1 MSIKNYFITAA
12 VGLASLQANAQLSKN
27 PDKFLGN
34 ITTSGQV
41 DYGKEKYYT
50 LWNQITPENESKW
63 SSVQGS
69 SQTSWNWGG
78 VDNCVNYAKNHN
90 FPFKFHTF
98 VWGSQFPSWVK
109 NLSLPDRYNAIVN
122 WVDGVK
128 KKYAKLAMIDVVNEA
143 VEGHQP
149 DTHYI
154 KDALGGGGK
163 TGYDWL
169 IKAFEMAYERYP
181 NSILIYNDFNTF
193 QWNTDQ
199 FITLVQAIRDG
210 GAPIDAYGCQ
220 SHDLTDCDLSKLKS
234 SEQKIHNALKMPM
247 YITEYDIGTRND
259 ALQEQRYKEQIPYLW
274 GLEHCAGI
282 TLWGYI
288 YGNTWIEE
296 KDAQGNVI
304 ARGISGLIKDG
315 KDRPAMT
322 WLRDWMKTED
332 ALTAKSP
339 YPGMKKRVGV
349 YIKTKDFKV
358 AKGDVLPIKV
368 RTVITDDAKA
378 ENPDIAIEK
387 VELYDGTSLIAE
399 MTEEPYIT
407 NYTPV
412 NTGTRTLKAI
422 VYTNDGKQYERQ
434 SRVSVQSS
442 TTKRE
447 PYNGEPME
455 LPGTIN
461 TGEYDKGL
469 SGVTYNKGVGRNA
482 TTATQADGWM
492 EYTVD
497 VKEAGLYQ
505 FDAEV
510 AAANT
515 GGAFHISEYGLDDL
529 TFYSNIVEVP
539 STGDKSNF
547 QILHGVFLKELTA
560 GRHTLCLNTDKGGFY
575 IKSLNFYRYE
585 EDKNMTCTVSKENST
600 VTVGENTKITVNA
613 SSKTST
619 VANVKV
625 YANNLLIATLTEA
638 PYTFEYE
645 PTVYGK
651 QTITAVVTDADGKSK
666 TSTVTTLTVNPKRE
680 PYSNVIAIPGTL
692 QAENYDKGGEGY
704 SYHDNDA
711 NNQGDAGFRTA
722 DGVDIVKGNG
732 GKAIGYTNADEWVE
746 YTVNVA
752 ETGSYTCQVVA
763 SAGVDGAKILLQRIK
778 GTTKSQL
785 FTIDV
790 PKTGSD
796 WNTYRTLTVPTSSSN
811 SAPKAISLTA
821 GEQVF
826 RVTFKGNNCNLDKI
840 IFKSIPTGISE
851 VENYQPDVEG
861 STYNLSGQKVDNGYR
876 GIVINNGRK
885 VLRK

>member
-1 MSIKNYFITAA
+1 MNLRHYMMTAA
-12 VGLASLQANAQLSKN
+12 VGLTSLQASAQLSTN

-34 ITTSGQV
+34 ITTGYQV

-69 SQTSWNWGG
+69 SSTSWNWGG
-78 VDNCVNYAKNHN
+78 VDNCVNYAKKYN

-98 VWGSQFPSWVK
+98 VWGSQFPGWVK
-109 NLSLPDRYNAIVN
+109 NLSLPDRYNAITN
-122 WVDGVK
+122 WMDGVK
-128 KKYAKLAMIDVVNEA
+128 KKYAKLDMIDVVNEA
-143 VEGHQP
+143 VDGHQP

-199 FITLVQAIRDG
+199 FISLVQAIRDG

-220 SHDLTDCDLSKLKS
+220 SHDLTDCSLSNLKS
-234 SEQKIHNALKMPM
+234 AEQKIHNALKMPM

-288 YGNTWIEE
+288 YGRTWISE
-296 KDAQGNVI
+296 KDANGNVI
-304 ARGISGLIKDG
+304 ASGISGLIKDD

-322 WLRDWMKTED
+322 WLRDWMKSE
-332 ALTAKSP
+332 AARTAKSP

-349 YIKTKDFKV
+349 YIKTRDFKM
-358 AKGDVLPIKV
+358 AKGDVTPVKV

-399 MTEEPYIT
+399 MTEEPYVT
-407 NYTPV
+407 NYTPAAS
-412 NTGTRTLKAI
+412 GTRTLKAI

-434 SRVSVQSS
+434 SRISVQSG

-447 PYNGEPME
+447 PYNGEPIE

-461 TGEYDKGL
+461 TAEYDKGL
-469 SGVTYNKGVGRNA
+469 SGVTYNKAVGRNA

-497 VKEAGLYQ
+497 VKETGLYQ

-510 AAANT
+510 AAASN
-515 GGAFHISEYGLDDL
+515 GGALHISEYGLDDL
-529 TFYSNIVEVP
+529 TYYSNIVEVP
-539 STGDKSNF
+539 STGSKTNF
-547 QILHGVFLKELTA
+547 QKLHGVFIKELTA
-560 GRHTLCLNTDKGGFY
+560 GRHILCLNTDKGGYY
-575 IKSLNFYRYE
+575 IKSLTIYPYA
-585 EDKNMTCTVSKENST
+585 EDKTMTCTVSKNKSTLEVGDATTIT
-600 VTVGENTKITVNA
+600 VTA

-619 VANVKV
+619 VAKV
-625 YANNLLIATLTEA
+625 DIYASGLCIATLTEA
-638 PYTFEYE
+638 PYTFDYV
-645 PTVYGK
+645 PVAYGT
-651 QTITAVVTDADGKSK
+651 QAITAVVTDVDGKSK
-666 TSTVTTLTVNPKRE
+666 SSTVSNLTVKPKRE
-680 PYSNVIAIPGTL
+680 PYNDVIAIPGTL
-692 QAENYDKGGEGY
+692 EAENYDKAGEGY
-704 SYHDNDA
+704 SYHDTSTKNE
-711 NNQGDAGFRTA
+711 GDASFRTA
-722 DGVDIVKGNG
+722 EGVDIVTGNG
-732 GKAIGYTNADEWVE
+732 GKAIGYTEADEWME

-752 ETGSYTCQVVA
+752 EAGKYTCEAVVSSGVTGSKFAV
-763 SAGVDGAKILLQRIK
+763 QRK
-778 GTTKSQL
+778 SGSSTTTL
-785 FTIDV
+785 FTLEV
-790 PKTGSD
+790 PQTASNS
-796 WNTYRTLTVPTSSSN
+796 WNTYKKIAVPTSTTN
-811 SAPKAISLTA
+811 PAPKAIQLPK
-821 GEQVF
+821 GEYVL
-826 RVTFKGNNCNLDKI
+826 RITIKGKQCNIDKL
-840 IFKSIPTGISE
+840 IFKSVSTGID
-851 VENYQPDVEG
+851 DVKGDEPTVA
-861 STYNLSGQKVDNGYR
+861 SYNLSGQKVDNGYR
-876 GIVINNGRK
+876 GIVIRRGK
-885 VLRK
+885 KILLK

>member
-1 MSIKNYFITAA
+1 MMTAA
-12 VGLASLQANAQLSKN
+12 VGLTSLQASAQLSTN

-34 ITTSGQV
+34 ITTGYQV

-69 SQTSWNWGG
+69 SSTSWNWGG
-78 VDNCVNYAKNHN
+78 VDNCVNYAKKYN

-98 VWGSQFPSWVK
+98 VWGSQFPGWVK
-109 NLSLPDRYNAIVN
+109 NLSLPDRYNAITN
-122 WVDGVK
+122 WMDGVK
-128 KKYAKLAMIDVVNEA
+128 KKYAKLDMIDVVNEA
-143 VEGHQP
+143 VDGHQP

-199 FITLVQAIRDG
+199 FISLVQAIRDG

-220 SHDLTDCDLSKLKS
+220 SHDLTDCSLSNLKS
-234 SEQKIHNALKMPM
+234 AEQKIHNALKMPM

-288 YGNTWIEE
+288 YGRTWISE
-296 KDAQGNVI
+296 KDANGNVI
-304 ARGISGLIKDG
+304 ASGISGLIKDD

-322 WLRDWMKTED
+322 WLRDWMKSE
-332 ALTAKSP
+332 AAKTAKSP

-349 YIKTKDFKV
+349 YIKTRDFKM
-358 AKGDVLPIKV
+358 AKGDVTPVKV

-399 MTEEPYIT
+399 MTEEPYVT
-407 NYTPV
+407 NYTPAAS
-412 NTGTRTLKAI
+412 GTRTLKAI

-434 SRVSVQSS
+434 SRISVQSG

-447 PYNGEPME
+447 PYNGEPIE

-461 TGEYDKGL
+461 TAEYDKGL
-469 SGVTYNKGVGRNA
+469 SGVTYNKAVGRSA
-482 TTATQADGWM
+482 ATATQNDGWM

-497 VKEAGLYQ
+497 VKETGLYQ

-510 AAANT
+510 AAASN
-515 GGAFHISEYGLDDL
+515 GGALHISEYGLDDL
-529 TFYSNIVEVP
+529 TYYSNIVEVP
-539 STGDKSNF
+539 STGSKTNF
-547 QILHGVFLKELTA
+547 QKLHGVFIKELTA
-560 GRHTLCLNTDKGGFY
+560 GRHILCLNTDKGGYY
-575 IKSLNFYRYE
+575 IKSLTLYPYA
-585 EDKNMTCTVSKENST
+585 EDKTMTCTVSKNKST
-600 VTVGENTKITVNA
+600 LEVGDVTTISVTA

-619 VANVKV
+619 VAKV
-625 YANNLLIATLTEA
+625 DIYASGLCIATLTEA
-638 PYTFEYE
+638 PYTFDYV
-645 PTVYGK
+645 PVAYGT
-651 QTITAVVTDADGKSK
+651 QAITAVVTDVDGKSK
-666 TSTVTTLTVNPKRE
+666 SSTVSTLTVKPKRE
-680 PYSNVIAIPGTL
+680 PYNDVIAIPGTL
-692 QAENYDKGGEGY
+692 EAENYDKAGEGY
-704 SYHDNDA
+704 SYHDTSTKNE
-711 NNQGDAGFRTA
+711 GDASFRTA
-722 DGVDIVKGNG
+722 EGVDIVNGNG
-732 GKAIGYTNADEWVE
+732 GKAIGYTEVDEWME

-752 ETGSYTCQVVA
+752 EAGKYTCEAVVSSGTTGSKFAV
-763 SAGVDGAKILLQRIK
+763 QRK
-778 GTTKSQL
+778 SGSSTTTL
-785 FTIDV
+785 FTLEV
-790 PKTGSD
+790 PQTASNS
-796 WNTYRTLTVPTSSSN
+796 WNTYKKIAVPTSTTN
-811 SAPKAISLTA
+811 TAPKAIQLPK
-821 GEQVF
+821 GEYVL
-826 RVTFKGNNCNLDKI
+826 RITIKGKQCNIDKL
-840 IFKSIPTGISE
+840 IFKSVSTGID
-851 VENYQPDVEG
+851 DVKSDEQTG
-861 STYNLSGQKVDNGYR
+861 ASYNLSGQKVDNGYR
-876 GIVINNGRK
+876 GIVIRRGK
-885 VLRK
+885 KILLK

>member
-122 WVDGVK
+122 WVNGVK
-128 KKYAKLAMIDVVNEA
+128 KKYATLAMIDVVNEA
-143 VEGHQP
+143 IDGHQP

-163 TGYDWL
+163 TGFDWL

-368 RTVITDDAKA
+368 RTVITDDAKK
-378 ENPDIAIEK
+378 ENADIAIDK
-387 VELYDGTSLIAE
+387 VELYDGTTKIAE

-585 EDKNMTCTVSKENST
+585 EDKNMTCTVSKEKST

-680 PYSNVIAIPGTL
+680 PYSSVIAIPGTL

-711 NNQGDAGFRTA
+711 NNQGDAGFRTT
-722 DGVDIVKGNG
+722 DGVDIVKAGS

-778 GTTKSQL
+778 GTTKTQL

>member
-1 MSIKNYFITAA
+1 MMTAA
-12 VGLASLQANAQLSKN
+12 VGLTSLQASAQLSTN

-34 ITTSGQV
+34 ITTGYQV

-69 SQTSWNWGG
+69 SSTSWNWGG
-78 VDNCVNYAKNHN
+78 VDNCVNYAKKYN

-98 VWGSQFPSWVK
+98 VWGSQFPGWVK
-109 NLSLPDRYNAIVN
+109 NLSLPDRYNAITN
-122 WVDGVK
+122 WMDGVK
-128 KKYAKLAMIDVVNEA
+128 KKYAKLDMIDVVNEA
-143 VEGHQP
+143 VDGHQP

-199 FITLVQAIRDG
+199 FISLVQAIRDG

-220 SHDLTDCDLSKLKS
+220 SHDLTDCSLSNLKS
-234 SEQKIHNALKMPM
+234 AEQKIHNALKMPM

-288 YGNTWIEE
+288 YGRTWISE
-296 KDAQGNVI
+296 KDANGNVI
-304 ARGISGLIKDG
+304 ASGISGLIKDD

-322 WLRDWMKTED
+322 WLRDWMKSE
-332 ALTAKSP
+332 AARTAKSP

-349 YIKTKDFKV
+349 YIKTRDFKM
-358 AKGDVLPIKV
+358 AKGDVTPVKV

-399 MTEEPYIT
+399 MTEEPYVT
-407 NYTPV
+407 NYTPAAS
-412 NTGTRTLKAI
+412 GTRTLKAI

-434 SRVSVQSS
+434 SRISVQSG

-447 PYNGEPME
+447 PYNGEPIE

-461 TGEYDKGL
+461 TAEYDKGL
-469 SGVTYNKGVGRNA
+469 SGVTYNKAVGRSA
-482 TTATQADGWM
+482 TTATQNDGWM

-497 VKEAGLYQ
+497 VKETGLYQ

-510 AAANT
+510 AAASN
-515 GGAFHISEYGLDDL
+515 GGALHISEYGLDDL
-529 TFYSNIVEVP
+529 TYYSNIVEVP
-539 STGDKSNF
+539 STGSKTNF
-547 QILHGVFLKELTA
+547 QKLHGVFIKELTA
-560 GRHTLCLNTDKGGFY
+560 GRHILCLNTDKGGYY
-575 IKSLNFYRYE
+575 IKSLTIYPYA
-585 EDKNMTCTVSKENST
+585 EDKTMTCTVSKNKST
-600 VTVGENTKITVNA
+600 LEVGDVTTISVTA

-619 VANVKV
+619 VAKV
-625 YANNLLIATLTEA
+625 DIYASGLCIATLTEA
-638 PYTFEYE
+638 PYTFDYV
-645 PTVYGK
+645 PVAYGT
-651 QTITAVVTDADGKSK
+651 QAITAVVTDVDGKSK
-666 TSTVTTLTVNPKRE
+666 SSTVSNLTVKPKRE
-680 PYSNVIAIPGTL
+680 PYNDVIAIPGTL
-692 QAENYDKGGEGY
+692 EAENYDKAGEGY
-704 SYHDNDA
+704 SYHDTSTKNE
-711 NNQGDAGFRTA
+711 GDASFRTA
-722 DGVDIVKGNG
+722 EGVDIVNGNG
-732 GKAIGYTNADEWVE
+732 GKAIGYTEVDEWME

-752 ETGSYTCQVVA
+752 EAGKYTCEAVVSSGVTGSKFTV
-763 SAGVDGAKILLQRIK
+763 QRK
-778 GTTKSQL
+778 SGSSTTTL
-785 FTIDV
+785 FTLEV
-790 PKTGSD
+790 PQTASNS
-796 WNTYRTLTVPTSSSN
+796 WNTYKKIAVPTSTTN
-811 SAPKAISLTA
+811 AAPKAIQLPK
-821 GEQVF
+821 GEYVL
-826 RVTFKGNNCNLDKI
+826 RITIKGKQCNIDKL
-840 IFKSIPTGISE
+840 IFKSVSTGID
-851 VENYQPDVEG
+851 DVKSDEQTG
-861 STYNLSGQKVDNGYR
+861 ASYNLSGQKVDNGYR
-876 GIVINNGRK
+876 GIVIRNGK
-885 VLRK
+885 KILRK

>member
-109 NLSLPDRYNAIVN
+109 NLSLPNRYNAIVN

-143 VEGHQP
+143 IDGHQP

-349 YIKTKDFKV
+349 YIKTRDFKM
-358 AKGDVLPIKV
+358 AKGDVTPVKV

-399 MTEEPYIT
+399 MTEEPYVT
-407 NYTPV
+407 NYTPAAS
-412 NTGTRTLKAI
+412 GTRTLKAI

-434 SRVSVQSS
+434 SRISVQSG

-447 PYNGEPME
+447 PYNGEPIE

-510 AAANT
+510 AAASN
-515 GGAFHISEYGLDDL
+515 GGALHISEYGLDDL
-529 TFYSNIVEVP
+529 TYYSNIVEVP
-539 STGDKSNF
+539 STGSKTNF
-547 QILHGVFLKELTA
+547 QKLHGVFIKELTA
-560 GRHTLCLNTDKGGFY
+560 GRHILCLNTDKGGYY
-575 IKSLNFYRYE
+575 IKSLTIYPYA
-585 EDKNMTCTVSKENST
+585 EDKTMTCTVSKNKST
-600 VTVGENTKITVNA
+600 LEVGDVTTISVTA

-619 VANVKV
+619 VARVDV
-625 YANNLLIATLTEA
+625 YASGLCIATMKEE
-638 PYTFEYE
+638 PYTFDYV
-645 PTVYGK
+645 PVAYGT
-651 QTITAVVTDADGKSK
+651 QAITAVVTDAEGKSK
-666 TSTVTTLTVNPKRE
+666 SSTASTLTVKPKRE
-680 PYSNVIAIPGTL
+680 PYNDVIAIPGTL
-692 QAENYDKGGEGY
+692 EAENYDKAGEGY
-704 SYHDNDA
+704 SYHDTSTKNE
-711 NNQGDAGFRTA
+711 GDASFRTA
-722 DGVDIVKGNG
+722 EGVDIVNGNG
-732 GKAIGYTNADEWVE
+732 GKAIGYTEADEWME

-752 ETGSYTCQVVA
+752 EAGKYTCEAVVSSGVTGSKFTV
-763 SAGVDGAKILLQRIK
+763 QRK
-778 GTTKSQL
+778 NSSSTTTL
-785 FTIDV
+785 FTLEV
-790 PKTGSD
+790 PQTASNN
-796 WNTYRTLTVPTSSSN
+796 WNTYKKIAVPTSTTN
-811 SAPKAISLTA
+811 PAPKAIQLPK
-821 GEQVF
+821 GEYVL
-826 RVTFKGNNCNLDKI
+826 RITIKGKQCNIDKL
-840 IFKSIPTGISE
+840 IFKSVSTGID
-851 VENYQPDVEG
+851 DVKSDELTG
-861 STYNLSGQKVDNGYR
+861 ASYNLSGQKVDNGYR
-876 GIVINNGRK
+876 GIVIRNGK
-885 VLRK
+885 KILRK